1 MKISVIVPVYNVY
14 DWLDACMET
23 IVNQSFTDFEIILIN
38 DGSTDGSEKKCIQ
51 WEGKDKRIRYID
63 KNNEG
68 LSATRNL
75 GIREA
80 KGTYITF
87 IDSDDWVDKNFL
99 QDLYTVAEELNAD
112 IAECDVY
119 RYNDAN
125 GQKTYRSCY
134 GSMRKDYTKEEHM
147 IYGNTAIWKC
157 LIQRELFL
165 KYNILFPD
173 CHSPARAIYALLVA
187 LSNRIVNVK
196 KPLYYYRTFRKNSL
210 TEKPRDVLESNNSI
224 GVMAFA
230 ELISEFKRCE
240 IYNDYKFQL
249 ERTVKYKLSDLLAA
263 FFHRKAESEF
273 SKMVAD
279 YQFFIRQQ
287 FPDSNDS
294 VYITLGGYNLNRV
307 TWSMNMLHI
316 PSLRFNFSSLISIVN
331 PIKLANTISCKNK
344 YREIMVNRDV
354 KSDFWTILNKEN
366 PKYIILDFI
375 EERFDVMRSQDGYLT
390 MSDAYEDCN
399 INFDNAQIIR
409 RDSNECKKLWEC
421 SCINFIQKIHECSP
435 NLVIILVKN
444 YLSECKGDIC
454 QKEFFENL
462 NSIKQNNEMLK
473 HYYEFFIQNCSFALI
488 VDSSECEYF
497 FTDKRYE
504 YGAVPSHLNDIVNR
518 EIAYKIEKC
527 INLMPG
533 LLP

>member
-1 MKISVIVPVYNVY
+1 
-14 DWLDACMET
+14 MES
-23 IVNQSFTDFEIILIN
+23 IVNQSFRDFEIILIN
-38 DGSTDGSEKKCIQ
+38 DGSTDGSDKKCLQ
-51 WEGKDKRIRYID
+51 WKGKDKRIRYID

-75 GIREA
+75 GIRKA

-87 IDSDDWVDKNFL
+87 IDSDDWVDKDFL
-99 QDLYTVAEELNAD
+99 LDLYTLAEESNAD

-119 RYNDAN
+119 RYNDVN

-134 GSMRKDYTKEEHM
+134 GSMDKDYTKEEHM

-157 LIQRELFL
+157 LIRRKLFL
-165 KYNILFPD
+165 KYYIFFPD

-187 LSNRIVNVK
+187 LSNRVVNVK
-196 KPLYYYRTFRKNSL
+196 KPLYYYRVFRKNSL

-224 GVMAFA
+224 GVLAFA
-230 ELISEFKRCE
+230 ELISGFKRCE
-240 IYNDYKFQL
+240 IYDDYKFQL

-263 FFHRKAESEF
+263 FFHRKAENEF
-273 SKMVAD
+273 SKMVVD
-279 YQFFIRQQ
+279 YQSFIRQQ
-287 FPDSNDS
+287 FPGSNDS
-294 VYITLGGYNLNRV
+294 VYITFGGYNLNRI

-331 PIKLANTISCKNK
+331 PIKQVNNISCKNK

-354 KSDFWTILNKEN
+354 KSEFWTILKKEN

-375 EERFDVMRSQDGYLT
+375 EERFDVMRTQDGYLT

-399 INFDNAQIIR
+399 TNFENAHIIR
-409 RDSNECKKLWEC
+409 RDSDECKNLWEC
-421 SCINFIQKIHECSP
+421 SCIKFIQKIHECNQ
-435 NLVIILVKN
+435 NLKIILVKN
-444 YLSECKGDIC
+444 YLSECKGDIYR
-454 QKEFFENL
+454 KEFFENL
-462 NSIKQNNEMLK
+462 KSIKQNNDILK
-473 HYYEFFIQNCSFALI
+473 YYYEFFIQNCSFALA
-488 VDSSECEYF
+488 VESSECEYF

-518 EIAYKIEKC
+518 EIAFKIEKC
-527 INLMPG
+527 LNLMPG
-533 LLP
+533 LLPYPEDSRNDL